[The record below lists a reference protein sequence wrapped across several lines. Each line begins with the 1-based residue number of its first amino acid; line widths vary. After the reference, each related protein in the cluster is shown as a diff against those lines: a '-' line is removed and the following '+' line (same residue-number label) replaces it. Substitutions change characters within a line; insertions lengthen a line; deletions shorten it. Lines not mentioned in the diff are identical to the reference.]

1 MSRRD
6 LRIKKLLIAV
16 LELMIILAVILGI
29 IWFLKDTGIAE
40 KKQEW
45 TVSYPMANSG
55 ISWDGAG
62 YNGIY
67 GR

>member
-1 MSRRD
+1 MSKRD
-6 LRIKKLLIAV
+6 MRVKKLLIAL
-16 LELMIILAVILGI
+16 LELTAIIAVILGI
-29 IWFLKDTGIAE
+29 IWAMKATGIAE
-40 KKQEW
+40 RKQEW
-45 TVSYPMANSG
+45 TVSYPMANAG

>member
-6 LRIKKLLIAV
+6 LRIKKLLIAI
-16 LELMIILAVILGI
+16 LELMAIIAVIAGI
-29 IWFLKDTGIAE
+29 VWALKSTGIAE
-40 KKQEW
+40 RKQEW
-45 TVSYPMANSG
+45 TVSYPMANAG